1 MLFFTV
7 VMKKLNLYLIALNL
21 ALFFLSCSEPYQT
34 NPDEIRVALRSVGH
48 QLLMSQQDST
58 SLVLP
63 IETIDENNYRVKF
76 ENELSI
82 EPDSLV
88 NTVKRAFD
96 KSSLASNYIIEVEK
110 CSTEEVAYSY
120 QIVESL
126 ETDIIPCK
134 GRTLPKSCY
143 ELLVK
148 FQKKDTGKNLLIW
161 IIPIVIL
168 SFFSYYFL
176 QRKKID
182 QSEIPITNEVT
193 LGSFI
198 FYPEQH
204 KLVKQAKEISLSKKE
219 CEILEMFTE
228 KPNEVI
234 SRDELTKRIWEDN
247 GVIVGRSLDTYI
259 SKLRKKL
266 KDDPNIKLINVHGIG
281 YKLEIE

>member
-1 MLFFTV
+1 M
-7 VMKKLNLYLIALNL
+7 IALNL

-34 NPDEIRVALRSVGH
+34 NSDEIRVALRSVGH
-48 QLLMSQQDST
+48 QLLISQQDST

-63 IETIDENNYRVKF
+63 IEAIDENNYRIKF

-88 NTVKRAFD
+88 KTVKRAFD

-148 FQKKDTGKNLLIW
+148 FQKKDAGKNLLIW
-161 IIPIVIL
+161 IILIVIL
-168 SFFSYYFL
+168 SVFLYYFL
-176 QRKKID
+176 RRKTNG

-266 KDDPNIKLINVHGIG
+266 KDDPNIQLINVHGIG
-281 YKLEIE
+281 YKLEVA